1 MRKPRPRLSPVH
13 TCLFETSVKALGQPR
28 RLPAWV
34 GEDEHADRSSLLV
47 ADGLEKKR
55 CRYGRFLAQDALDWL
70 ERFARLVS
78 QECECDVEARRRPT
92 PSLCATGICSCRFRS
107 CARTAEMALSPDDEL
122 SDHVGRK
129 LESEKE
135 PESVISLDGSDST
148 HRDGVRIPTIAERG
162 GARRLS
168 RVP

>member
-1 MRKPRPRLSPVH
+1 MRKPRPCLSPIH
-13 TCLFETSVKALGQPR
+13 TGLFETHVKALGQPR
-28 RLPAWV
+28 CLPTRV

-47 ADGLEKKR
+47 ANGLEQKPFR
-55 CRYGRFLAQDALDWL
+55 DRGFFAQDAHDRL

-92 PSLCATGICSCRFRS
+92 PV
-107 CARTAEMALSPDDEL
+107 EMALSPDDEL

-135 PESVISLDGSDST
+135 SEAVIPLDGSDST
-148 HRDGVRIPTIAERG
+148 HRDGVRTPTIDERG
-162 GARRLS
+162 AETPRS